1 MYIKRRYGLS
11 MIIKWTF
18 TALTVS
24 LLYSGLVVALGYY
37 LYINI
42 MKLIFQLHGNL

>member
-11 MIIKWTF
+11 IIINWTF

-37 LYINI
+37 LLNSTN
-42 MKLIFQLHGNL
+42 KCNF

>member
-37 LYINI
+37 LYYIAD
-42 MKLIFQLHGNL
+42 